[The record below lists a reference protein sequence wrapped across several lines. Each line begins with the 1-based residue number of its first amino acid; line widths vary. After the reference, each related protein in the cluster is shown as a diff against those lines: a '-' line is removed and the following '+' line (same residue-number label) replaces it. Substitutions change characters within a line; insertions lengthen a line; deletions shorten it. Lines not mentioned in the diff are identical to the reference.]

1 MHALS
6 SERLHIIYSDGGAGA
21 LKYAASK
28 LRAEPLRDLRC
39 YGPAHEAYLGPINL
53 IARPAERRVWLD
65 AHARD
70 ADLWSGLDADKRS
83 AHDAKLTTWWD
94 ELRASVRPTTIWY
107 CSRDVAD
114 ASFLLALTSEGTLGD
129 DVTLVD
135 VALIDRD
142 PSEITSTGEC
152 KPEEFL
158 VAADYAVPLA
168 PRHIDTLASRYEELQ
183 KSAKGLRRFD
193 ANGAIEEATI
203 NSHDATIRQFIST
216 EWKPYPKIM
225 SDILNSQRPRAVR
238 ELEYFFILWRV
249 ALMTAEGEIEKR
261 GASHRPPFE
270 EDPLS
275 GDLRL
280 AN

>member
-6 SERLHIIYSDGGAGA
+6 SERLHIVYSDSGAGA

-39 YGPAHEAYLGPINL
+39 YGPAHQAYLGPINL

-70 ADLWSGLDADKRS
+70 ADLWSGQDADKRS

-94 ELRASVRPTTIWY
+94 AIRAGARPTTIWH

-114 ASFLLALTSEGTLGD
+114 VSFLLALTSDGKLGD
-129 DVTLVD
+129 DVTVVD
-135 VALIDRD
+135 VALLDRD
-142 PSEITSTGEC
+142 PAEITSTGEC
-152 KPEEFL
+152 TPEEIL
-158 VAADYAVPLA
+158 AAADYAVPLA
-168 PRHIDTLASRYEELQ
+168 PSHVAMLTSQYEELR

-193 ANGAIEEATI
+193 ENGAIEEAAI
-203 NSHDATIRQFIST
+203 DSHDAAIRQFIST
-216 EWKPYPKIM
+216 EWKPFSKIM
-225 SDILNSQRPRAVR
+225 SDILNSQRPRAVS

-261 GASHRPPFE
+261 GANDRSPFE
-270 EDPLS
+270 DNPVS
-275 GDLRL
+275 GYLRL